1 MRKVYKSLFLILLM
15 FISIF
20 TLVACTEEKGELSRV
35 TLDINPS
42 LEILVD
48 ENKKVVSVTALN
60 DDAGIIIS
68 GEEIVGE
75 DIEKATE
82 KLINISIE
90 TGYIVNDESS
100 TNKIEIS
107 VSGDSDYAKKLAN
120 KIIAKG
126 NEVLKDNKIDK
137 TLNQVNS
144 VAVDEL
150 KSIVLKNSTFTE
162 EEVNAMNEVELLQA
176 LKVSRM
182 ETALLISEDLR
193 ELYYEAKK
201 YEIDFAEKEATKNI
215 ISNIDGVSKV
225 LLATYSTFLE
235 NYRKVITS
243 TEELKYNTLI
253 SPDSLYQKTL
263 VELRKAK
270 AEYLEKRA
278 YVATIEVTNKENEE
292 IKIQAEIELNNL
304 KEAYDKI
311 EQKYIECGNKAI
323 ESFDFII
330 KQMKEAENALSEIE
344 EKLLSVDV
352 EQVLTEKAS
361 EIESSINERKDKFFE
376 EFETAHKEDIEK
388 ALAGFKEQKEQLK
401 NQLQKNE

>member
-1 MRKVYKSLFLILLM
+1 MKKIYKSLFLLLLM

-42 LEILVD
+42 LEIFVD
-48 ENKKVVSVTALN
+48 ENKKVVSITALN

-90 TGYIVNDESS
+90 TGYIVNDEST

-107 VSGDSDYAKKLAN
+107 VSGDSEYAKKLAN

-162 EEVNAMNEVELLQA
+162 EEVNAMTEVELLQA

-193 ELYYEAKK
+193 EIYYEAKK

-215 ISNIDGVSKV
+215 ISNIDGVSKI
-225 LLATYSTFLE
+225 LIATYSTLLE

-263 VELRKAK
+263 VELRNAK

-278 YVATIEVTNKENEE
+278 YVATIETEE
-292 IKIQAEIELNNL
+292 LKIQAEIELNNL

-311 EQKYIECGNKAI
+311 EQKYIECGNKSI

-330 KQMKEAENALSEIE
+330 NQMKEAENALSEIE
-344 EKLLSVDV
+344 EILMNVDV
-352 EQVLTEKAS
+352 EKVLTEKAS

-388 ALAGFKEQKEQLK
+388 ALADFKEQKEQLK
-401 NQLQKNE
+401 NQLQKNEE